1 MRSRSIPPVKLPLS
15 LQQFVSTAQER
26 AMMRNAAANM
36 TTPAADPLMQ
46 QQFVSLDQT
55 LQADAENIR
64 NTTNADPLIGMALRL

>member
-1 MRSRSIPPVKLPLS
+1 
-15 LQQFVSTAQER
+15 
-26 AMMRNAAANM
+26 MMRNAAANM

-55 LQADAENIR
+55 LRADAENLR